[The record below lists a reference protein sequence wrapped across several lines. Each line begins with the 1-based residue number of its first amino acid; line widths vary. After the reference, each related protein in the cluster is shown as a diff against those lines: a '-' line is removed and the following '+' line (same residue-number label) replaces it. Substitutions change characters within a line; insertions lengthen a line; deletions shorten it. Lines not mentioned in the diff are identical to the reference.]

1 MLEQIK
7 VGAVSYLNTRPL
19 LYGIRQ
25 SAILMQQIEL
35 IEDYPANIAN
45 MLMDGRIDIGLV
57 PVAII
62 PKINN
67 AQIISDFCIGAEGN
81 VASVG
86 LFSDVPVEEI
96 EEVILDYQSRTSV
109 NLARILLQQYWKL
122 NPIFTPAGTDFIAQI
137 KGTTAAIIIGDRA
150 LAHRNKTRYMYDLA
164 GSWKAMTGLP
174 FVFAAWV
181 ANKPLPDTFIEAF
194 NSANALGMAE
204 IDAVIKEINYPLY
217 DVRTYFTQNI
227 SYRLTPEKLKG
238 LDLFLEMLGK
248 L

>member
-25 SAILMQQIEL
+25 SATLMQQIKL

-45 MLMDGRIDIGLV
+45 MLMDGRIDMGLV

-86 LFSDVPVEEI
+86 LFSDVPVEAI

-109 NLARILLQQYWKL
+109 NLARILLQQFWKV

-164 GSWKAMTGLP
+164 GSWKAMTGFP

-181 ANKPLPDTFIEAF
+181 ANKPLPDNFIKAF
-194 NSANALGMAE
+194 NSANALGIAE
-204 IDAVIKEINYPLY
+204 IDAVIKEINYPAY

-227 SYRLTPEKLKG
+227 SYPLTPEKLKG